1 MKKRSMSDK
10 SQERMVDQL
19 VRPITKTTGAYY
31 LVVLVLGMGVTW
43 GLIGYLFQLTRG
55 LSVTGMN
62 NSVSWGVY
70 ITNFVFFIG
79 ISHAGTLISAILR
92 VSGAE
97 WRRPIT
103 RVAEAITVFALVFG
117 GLQVFIDCGRPDRFM
132 TNAIYFGRLGS
143 PLLWD
148 ASCITVYLMS
158 SLFYL
163 FLPLIPDMGILRDRG
178 DIKGW
183 RKELYRIL
191 SVGWDG
197 NPEQKRRLEKAI
209 GIMAIAIIPIAVSV
223 HSVVSWIFGMTLK
236 PMWHTTILA
245 PYFVVGA
252 IFSGIAALILAMAIL
267 RKVYSLEGFL
277 KPVHFRYLGALLLT
291 MTALWF
297 YFTLSEFLTT
307 GYGGLLEEW
316 DVFVAKMSGG
326 FAAFFWIMVTCMIVA
341 FILLVFA
348 RKKWPI
354 GATVIASVAVVIGM
368 WIERYTIVVP
378 SLTQFTHGGEFVMYY
393 PSWVEIGITVGSVCG
408 FILMYVMFAKL
419 FPLVSIW
426 EVNMHE
432 IDEAIEVKMDALK
445 SYVPSVESGETPE
458 SGP

>member
-1 MKKRSMSDK
+1 MSEIKRK
-10 SQERMVDQL
+10 QL
-19 VRPITKTTGAYY
+19 VDDLTRPIEKTTGAYY
-31 LVVLVLGMGVTW
+31 LVVLILGMGVAW
-43 GLIGYLFQLTRG
+43 GLIAYLLQVTKG
-55 LSVTGMN
+55 LGVTGMN
-62 NSVSWGVY
+62 NTVSWGVY

-132 TNAIYFGRLGS
+132 TNAIYFGRIGS

-163 FLPLIPDMGILRDRG
+163 LLPLIPDMAILRDQG
-178 DIKGW
+178 KVKGW
-183 RKELYRIL
+183 RKELFRIL
-191 SVGWDG
+191 ALGWDG

-252 IFSGIAALILAMAIL
+252 IFSGIGALIIAMAIL
-267 RKVYSLEGFL
+267 RKVYHLEGYL
-277 KPVHFRYLGALLLT
+277 KPIHFRYLGALLLT
-291 MTALWF
+291 MTVLWF
-297 YFTLSEFLTT
+297 YFTLTEYLTT

-316 DVFVAKMSGG
+316 DVFVAKLTGE
-326 FAAFFWIMVTCMIVA
+326 FAAFFWVMTISMIVA
-341 FILLVFA
+341 FFLLVFA

-354 GATVIASVAVVIGM
+354 GGTVVASVLVVIGM

-378 SLTQFTHGGEFVMYY
+378 SLTKFVHGSAEHIYT
-393 PSWVEIGITVGSVCG
+393 PSWVEVAITVGSVSG
-408 FILMYVMFAKL
+408 FILLYALFAKL

-426 EVNMHE
+426 EVDLEE
-432 IDEAIEVKMDALK
+432 IDEAIEVKVDAFK
-445 SYVPSVESGETPE
+445 SYVPTVGASTAPE
-458 SGP
+458 DGA

>member
-1 MKKRSMSDK
+1 MSEQK
-10 SQERMVDQL
+10 EEKIIEQL
-19 VRPITKTTGAYY
+19 TRPITKTTGAYW
-31 LVVLVLGMGVTW
+31 LVVMILGMGVMW
-43 GLIGYLFQLTRG
+43 GVIGYLLQLTRG
-55 LSVTGMN
+55 LGVTGMD

-132 TNAIYFGRLGS
+132 TNAIFFGRIGS

-148 ASCITVYLMS
+148 ASCITVYLLS

-163 FLPLIPDMGILRDRG
+163 FLPLIPDMAILRDRV
-178 DIKGW
+178 DVKGW
-183 RKELYRIL
+183 RRELYRIL

-209 GIMAIAIIPIAVSV
+209 GVMAIAIIPIAVSV

-252 IFSGIAALILAMAIL
+252 IFSGIAALIIAMAIL
-267 RKVYSLEGFL
+267 RKIYHLEGFL
-277 KPVHFRYLGALLLT
+277 KPLHFRFLGALLLT
-291 MTALWF
+291 MTVLWF
-297 YFTLSEFLTT
+297 YFTLTEYLTT
-307 GYGGLLEEW
+307 GFGGLLEEW
-316 DVFVAKMSGG
+316 GVFTAKMTG
-326 FAAFFWIMVTCMIVA
+326 AFSALFWFMTISMIIA
-341 FILLVFA
+341 FLLLTFA
-348 RKKWPI
+348 RKTWPI
-354 GATVIASVAVVIGM
+354 GSTVIASVFVVVGM

-378 SLTQFTHGGEFVMYY
+378 SLTNFASRGGDVHIYA
-393 PSWVEIGITVGSVCG
+393 PSLVEIGITVGSVCG
-408 FILMYVMFAKL
+408 LILLYVLFAKL

-426 EVNMHE
+426 EVAPE
-432 IDEAIEVKMDALK
+432 ETDEAMEHKIKAMK
-445 SYVPSVESGETPE
+445 SYLPTVDAGAPAESG
-458 SGP
+458 S

>member
-1 MKKRSMSDK
+1 MSDPK
-10 SQERMVDQL
+10 REKMLEQL
-19 VRPITKTTGAYY
+19 TRPITKTTGAYY
-31 LVVLVLGMGVTW
+31 LVAFVLFLGVAW
-43 GLIGYLFQLTRG
+43 GAIAYILQVTRG
-55 LSVTGMN
+55 LGVTGMDN
-62 NSVSWGVY
+62 AVSWGVY

-117 GLQVFIDCGRPDRFM
+117 GLQVFIDAGRPDRFM

-148 ASCITVYLMS
+148 ASCITVYLLS

-178 DIKGW
+178 DVTGW

-191 SVGWDG
+191 SVGWEG

-209 GIMAIAIIPIAVSV
+209 GVMAIAIIPIAVSV

-252 IFSGIAALILAMAIL
+252 IFSGIAALIIAMAIL
-267 RKVYSLEGFL
+267 RKVYHLEGFL
-277 KPVHFRYLGALLLT
+277 KPIHFRYLGALLLT
-291 MTALWF
+291 MTVLWF
-297 YFTLSEFLTT
+297 YFTLSEYLTT

-316 DVFVAKMSGG
+316 DVFTAKMTGVFSTY
-326 FAAFFWIMVTCMIVA
+326 FWVMVVSMFLA

-348 RKKWPI
+348 RKAWPV
-354 GATVIASVAVVIGM
+354 GSTVIASVFVVMGM

-378 SLTQFTHGGEFVMYY
+378 SLTRFSHGGEMHIYH
-393 PSWVEIGITVGSVCG
+393 PSWVEVAITVGSVSG
-408 FILMYVMFAKL
+408 FILLYVIFAKL

-426 EVNMHE
+426 EVDTEE
-432 IDEAIEVKMDALK
+432 IEEAIEVKMDALK
-445 SYVPSVESGETPE
+445 SYVPNVEVSATSER
-458 SGP
+458 GPSAG